1 MIPHA
6 VVGSYATSSVPPGSI
21 TGANKVTSGTI
32 VATNVDTYVG
42 ETISSGSDS
51 GSGSG
56 SGSGS
61 ATAGAGATTT
71 GVSTGCVE
79 LTLAASGTSTTSDTT
94 ESGVCSAAGCCCS
107 VDVRDRNKRCGQI
120 RKSSMLRS
128 PVRSLP
134 SRSHG
139 QQPRLNSKSRCC
151 RCNRNAARSHRQSNT
166 GANNAALTAK
176 ISWGH
181 RRWHRCVE
189 GNGRRLRVALLAQ
202 PEQRSSG
209 RPAVTRSQ
217 ADRLKKSASQP
228 NSDRRTTVHSGFGG
242 SVSGRRKRQ
251 KIEPR

>member
-94 ESGVCSAAGCCCS
+94 ESGVCSAAKCCYS

-120 RKSSMLRS
+120 RRSRRCSALRFGHC
-128 PVRSLP
+128 RRDLD
-134 SRSHG
+134 G
-139 QQPRLNSKSRCC
+139 QQPNSTP
-151 RCNRNAARSHRQSNT
+151 NRGAADAIATPLAVTAKATPARTTPRF
-166 GANNAALTAK
+166 TAK
-176 ISWGH
+176 ISWVPIGGGTGALKTG
-181 RRWHRCVE
+181 E
-189 GNGRRLRVALLAQ
+189 MRLRVRFSRNQ
-202 PEQRSSG
+202 
-209 RPAVTRSQ
+209 
-217 ADRLKKSASQP
+217 
-228 NSDRRTTVHSGFGG
+228 NSDRQGG
-242 SVSGRRKRQ
+242 LL
-251 KIEPR
+251 